1 MPGFVWYILLT
12 INLIMT
18 WVKKLSSNVLITGL
32 LISFLMSLPIM
43 SYIDRPRIIALT
55 LTLVIINNESA
66 KLNRDGELIDD

>member
-1 MPGFVWYILLT
+1 
-12 INLIMT
+12 
-18 WVKKLSSNVLITGL
+18 
-32 LISFLMSLPIM
+32 M